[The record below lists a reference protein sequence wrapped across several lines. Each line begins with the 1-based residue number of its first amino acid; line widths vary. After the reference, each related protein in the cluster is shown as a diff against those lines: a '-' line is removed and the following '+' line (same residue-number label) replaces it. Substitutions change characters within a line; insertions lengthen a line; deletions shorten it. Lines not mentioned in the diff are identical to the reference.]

1 MELTTDDLFKDKV
14 LGHPAGLFILFFTE
28 MWERFSYYGMRSLLV
43 IFLTA
48 SLVSD
53 NPGWEWSKEMALSL
67 LGTYAMMVYLTP
79 IVGGYLADKQLGYR
93 KAVVIGALLMTLGH
107 ASMALETPFFLY
119 MGIALLIVGN
129 GFFKPN
135 MTSII
140 SKMYEGREDK
150 KDGAYTIF
158 YMGVNAGAF
167 LGIMLCGYIGEK
179 VGWSWGFGL
188 AGIFMFLGMLQ
199 FYFAQ
204 PMFGD
209 IGLYPEGKKD
219 DQAPA
224 SASESDPLMDDAM
237 NTSAPTDLDKRNP
250 FTALDYSLIG
260 IFVFCA
266 LIYIINDPLSTIGQ
280 IEALNF
286 TVLGLGDSNF
296 FALLAA
302 IAFAVL
308 LIVRIPRYAP
318 VVRDRMVAV
327 VIFSLLTVF
336 FWAAFEQAAGTLP
349 IYTRDFTQ
357 RTLSGSGATI
367 FKIVDFLVTVVPLV
381 IISYVLIALFR
392 KTFSRISLSN
402 IILGTSFVVI
412 WGIVIYK
419 IQAEMQSTETEVP
432 ITWFGILNSLF
443 IIGFAPLFSKLWE
456 SQYNPPAAIKYAMGM
471 ILLGLGF
478 AFLAV
483 GASGIAPGATSAELS
498 MFWLIAAY
506 LFHTLGE
513 LCLSP
518 LGLSYLS
525 KLVPPRMIAFMFG
538 VYYLAIAIGN
548 KAAHSFG
555 GKIDVIAEE
564 YGIGTFFWI
573 LTIIPIALGIMS
585 ALLNPLLKKLMH
597 GVK

>member
-1 MELTTDDLFKDKV
+1 METNIDDLFKDKV

-28 MWERFSYYGMRSLLV
+28 MWERFSFYGMRALLV
-43 IFLTA
+43 LFLTA
-48 SLVSD
+48 SLTSG

-67 LGTYAMMVYLTP
+67 LGTYALMVYLTP
-79 IVGGYLADKQLGYR
+79 IVGGYLADKHLGYR

-107 ASMALETPFFLY
+107 ASMAFETPLFLY
-119 MGIALLIVGN
+119 LGIALLIVGN

-199 FYFAQ
+199 FYYAQ
-204 PMFGD
+204 PLFGN
-209 IGLYPEGKKD
+209 IGVEPEGIESNTPTENPSTINKD
-219 DQAPA
+219 
-224 SASESDPLMDDAM
+224 S
-237 NTSAPTDLDKRNP
+237 DKRNP
-250 FTALDYSLIG
+250 FTVVDKSLIG
-260 IFVFCA
+260 LFILSA
-266 LIYIINDPLSTIGQ
+266 LIYIINDPLSTIGNIQ
-280 IEALNF
+280 TLNF
-286 TVLGLGDSNF
+286 TIAGFSDSYF
-296 FALLAA
+296 FAILAA
-302 IAFAVL
+302 ISFAVL
-308 LIVRIPRYAP
+308 LIIRVPRYSP
-318 VVRDRMVAV
+318 IVRDRMIAV
-327 VIFSLLTVF
+327 VIFSTLTVF

-367 FKIVDFLVTVVPLV
+367 FKIVDFLVTVIPLL
-381 IISYVLIALFR
+381 IISYVLFALFR

-402 IILGTSFVVI
+402 LILGSSFVII
-412 WGIVIYK
+412 WAIVIFK
-419 IQAEMQSTETEVP
+419 ISNEFQSTETEVP
-432 ITWFGILNSLF
+432 VTWFAILNSLF
-443 IIGFAPLFSKLWE
+443 IIGFAPVFSKLWE
-456 SQYNPPAAIKYAMGM
+456 SKYNPPAAIKYAMGM

-478 AFLAV
+478 AFLAI
-483 GASGIAPGATSAELS
+483 GASSIQPGATTAQLS

-548 KAAHSFG
+548 KVAHTFG
-555 GKIDVIAEE
+555 GKIDVIAET
-564 YGIGTFFWI
+564 YGISTFFWI
-573 LTIIPIALGIMS
+573 LTIIPIGLGVLS
-585 ALLNPLLKKLMH
+585 ALLHPLLKKLMH

>member
-1 MELTTDDLFKDKV
+1 MDKTIESLFKDKV

-28 MWERFSYYGMRSLLV
+28 MWERFSFYGMRALLV
-43 IFLTA
+43 LFLTTA
-48 SLVSD
+48 VTD
-53 NPGWEWSKEMALSL
+53 PNAGWGWAKEDALSL
-67 LGTYAMMVYLTP
+67 LGTYALMVYLTP
-79 IVGGYLADKQLGYR
+79 IVGGYLADKFLGYR
-93 KAVVIGALLMTLGH
+93 KAVVIGALLMTIGH
-107 ASMALETPFFLY
+107 ASMALETPLFLY
-119 MGIALLIVGN
+119 VGIAFLILGN

-140 SKMYEGREDK
+140 STMYEGKEDK

-167 LGIMLCGYIGEK
+167 LGILLCGYIGEK

-204 PMFGD
+204 PLFGEIGVKPAGVDTNETHLVHPTTEEDD
-209 IGLYPEGKKD
+209 ILDTPRREV
-219 DQAPA
+219 
-224 SASESDPLMDDAM
+224 
-237 NTSAPTDLDKRNP
+237 DLDKRNP
-250 FTALDYSLIG
+250 FTTIDYTLIG
-260 IFVFCA
+260 LFVVSA
-266 LIYIINDPLSTIGQ
+266 LVYIINDPLSTIGD
-280 IEALNF
+280 INVLNF
-286 TVLGLGDSNF
+286 TIAGISDSYF
-296 FALLAA
+296 FAILAAASFALL
-302 IAFAVL
+302 
-308 LIVRIPRYAP
+308 LILRIPRYSP
-318 VVRDRMVAV
+318 IVRDRMIAV

-357 RTLSGSGATI
+357 RTLTGSGATI
-367 FKIVDFLVTVVPLV
+367 FKIVDFLVTVVPLL
-381 IISYVLIALFR
+381 IISYVLFALFK

-402 IILGTSFVVI
+402 IILGTSFVII
-412 WGIVIYK
+412 WAIVIYK
-419 IQAEMQSTETEVP
+419 VSSEFQATETEVP
-432 ITWFGILNSLF
+432 VTWFAILNSLF
-443 IIGFAPLFSKLWE
+443 IIGFAPIFSKLWE
-456 SQYNPPAAIKYAMGM
+456 SKYNPPAAVKYAMGM

-478 AFLAV
+478 AFLAI
-483 GASGIAPGATSAELS
+483 GASGLAPGVESAKLS

-525 KLVPPRMIAFMFG
+525 KLVPARMIAFMFG

-548 KAAHSFG
+548 KVAHSFG
-555 GKIDVIAEE
+555 GKIDVIAET
-564 YGIGTFFWI
+564 YGISTFFWI
-573 LTIIPIALGIMS
+573 LTIIPIVLGVLS
-585 ALLNPLLKKLMH
+585 ALMNPLLKKLMH

>member
-1 MELTTDDLFKDKV
+1 MSTQLDELFKDKV

-28 MWERFSYYGMRSLLV
+28 MWERFSYYGMRALLV
-43 IFLTA
+43 LFLTA
-48 SLVSD
+48 PLISD
-53 NPGWEWSKEMALSL
+53 NPGWEWSKEQALSL
-67 LGTYAMMVYLTP
+67 LGTYALMVYLTP
-79 IVGGYLADKQLGYR
+79 IVGGYLADKHLGYR
-93 KAVVIGALLMTLGH
+93 RAVVIGALLMTLGH
-107 ASMALETPFFLY
+107 ASMALETPMFLY
-119 MGIALLIVGN
+119 LGITLLILGN

-140 SKMYEGREDK
+140 SKMYHGREDK

-167 LGIMLCGYIGEK
+167 LGIMLCGYIGENI
-179 VGWSWGFGL
+179 GWSWGFGL
-188 AGIFMFLGMLQ
+188 AGIFMLLGMLQ
-199 FYFAQ
+199 FYYAQ
-204 PMFGD
+204 PLFGN
-209 IGLYPEGKKD
+209 IGDKPSKFYEAVPNEVVADNTSSAKD
-219 DQAPA
+219 DPDGI
-224 SASESDPLMDDAM
+224 EI
-237 NTSAPTDLDKRNP
+237 RNP
-250 FTALDYSLIG
+250 FTVLDYSLIG
-260 IFVFCA
+260 LFVISA
-266 LIYIINDPLSTIGQ
+266 LIYIINDPLSKIGD
-280 IEALNF
+280 INVLNF
-286 TVLGLGDSNF
+286 TVFNISDSYF
-296 FALLAA
+296 FAILAA
-302 IAFAVL
+302 ITFAVL

-318 VVRDRMVAV
+318 VVRDRMIAV

-349 IYTRDFTQ
+349 LYTRDFTQ
-357 RTLSGSGATI
+357 RSLSGNGAMI
-367 FKIVDFLVTVVPLV
+367 FKIVDLLVTVVPLV
-381 IISYVLIALFR
+381 IISYVLLALFR

-402 IILGTSFVVI
+402 IVLGSSFVII

-419 IQAEMQSTETEVP
+419 INSEFQSSETEVP
-432 ITWFGILNSLF
+432 VTWFAILNSLF
-443 IIGFAPLFSKLWE
+443 IIAFAPLFSKIWE
-456 SQYNPPAAIKYAMGM
+456 SKYNPPAAIKYAMGM

-478 AFLAV
+478 AFLAF
-483 GASGIAPGATSAELS
+483 GARNVEAGATSAQLS

-548 KAAHSFG
+548 KTAHTFG
-555 GKIDVIAEE
+555 GKIDSIAETS
-564 YGIGTFFWI
+564 GIGFFFII
-573 LTIIPIALGIMS
+573 LTLIPIGLGVLA

>member
-1 MELTTDDLFKDKV
+1 MNKDIENLFKDQV

-28 MWERFSYYGMRSLLV
+28 MWERFSFYGMRALLV
-43 IFLTA
+43 LFLTA
-48 SLVSD
+48 SIAGD
-53 NPGWEWSKEMALSL
+53 NPGWAWSQEMALSL
-67 LGTYAMMVYLTP
+67 LGTYALMVYLTP
-79 IVGGYLADKQLGYR
+79 IVGGYLADKHLGYR

-107 ASMALETPFFLY
+107 ASMALETPLFLY
-119 MGIALLIVGN
+119 IGIAFLIVGN

-140 SKMYEGREDK
+140 STMYEGKEDK

-167 LGIMLCGYIGEK
+167 LGIMLCGYVGETI
-179 VGWSWGFGL
+179 GWSWGFGL

-199 FYFAQ
+199 FVFAQ
-204 PMFGD
+204 PLFGN
-209 IGLYPEGKKD
+209 IGVDPAGAEGNQEKL
-219 DQAPA
+219 ATPTT
-224 SASESDPLMDDAM
+224 ESDPILDH
-237 NTSAPTDLDKRNP
+237 PTTQPILDKRNP
-250 FTALDYSLIG
+250 FTVVDKALIAL
-260 IFVFCA
+260 FVVSA
-266 LIYIINDPLSTIGQ
+266 LIYIINDPLSTIGN
-280 IEALNF
+280 IDTFSF
-286 TVLGLGDSNF
+286 TIAGLEDSNF
-296 FALLAA
+296 FAVLAG
-302 IAFAVL
+302 IAFAIL
-308 LIVRIPRYAP
+308 LIIRIPRYSP
-318 VVRDRMVAV
+318 IVRDRMIAV
-327 VIFSLLTVF
+327 VIFSLTTIF

-357 RTLSGSGATI
+357 RSLEGSGAII
-367 FKIVDFLVTVVPLV
+367 FKIVDLLVTVGPLL
-381 IISYVLIALFR
+381 IITYVLLALFR

-402 IILGTSFVVI
+402 IILAASFVII

-419 IQAEMQSTETEVP
+419 VYTQFSSDKAEVP

-456 SQYNPPAAIKYAMGM
+456 SKYNPSAAIKYAMGM
-471 ILLGLGF
+471 VLLGIGF
-478 AFLAV
+478 AFLAF
-483 GASGIAPGATSAELS
+483 GASSIQPGATSAQLS

-525 KLVPPRMIAFMFG
+525 KLVPARMIAFMFG

-548 KAAHSFG
+548 KTAHTFG
-555 GKIDVIAEE
+555 SKIEIIAET
-564 YGIGTFFWI
+564 YGISTFFWI
-573 LTIIPIALGIMS
+573 LTVIPIGLGILV